1 MSETIRISLPK
12 FSFEIDVSEWSA
24 PDDSNCRSA
33 SQQCYES
40 LSGIWWKRGG
50 VYFLYSG
57 DELLYI
63 GRSINV
69 KQRVLDHLMGSGG
82 AIPKQF
88 VSDISHVRGFYV
100 FDINDQEIY
109 ESYAIK
115 TLKPKF
121 NKAKTN
127 LVRGNYKA
135 TV

>member
-1 MSETIRISLPK
+1 MSKIIKIVLPK
-12 FSFEIDVSEWSA
+12 FSFEIDVSDWKV
-24 PDDSNCRSA
+24 PNDRNCRST
-33 SQQCYES
+33 SRQCYES
-40 LSGIWWKRGG
+40 LSGVWWKRGG

-69 KQRVLDHLMGSGG
+69 KQRVLNHLVGSGD
-82 AIPKQF
+82 AIPKQS

-115 TLKPKF
+115 TLKPRF

-127 LVRGNYKA
+127 LIRGNYKS
-135 TV
+135 TM